1 MEIIK
6 RDIYLNRLIERREN
20 GLIKVV
26 TGIRRGG
33 KSYLLFK
40 LYYQYLLASGI
51 DASRIIRIPLD
62 DEEYEEL
69 RESKRLSA
77 YIKERLTDDDMWY
90 IFLDEVQLCSG
101 FEAVLNGLNRRENVD
116 IYVTGSNSKFLS
128 SDVLTEFRGRGDE
141 VRVYPLSFSEYL
153 SAHPGDKYEAWNDYY
168 TYGGLPLILSRN
180 SDELKSRYLIDL
192 CRELYLKDI
201 EERNRLRGDH
211 VMEALVNVLASA
223 VGSLTNPSKLAN
235 TFASNGIPVSDKTV
249 SAYIGYLLDAFFI
262 SRAERYDIK
271 GKKYIASPYKYYFTD
286 VGLRNA
292 QLNFRQQEEN
302 HIMENIIYN
311 ELLVRGFNV
320 DVGVVDY
327 SQRDENGKSIRKRLE
342 VDFICNKG
350 SKRYYIQSAFAI
362 PDEEKM
368 KQEKS
373 SLVRI
378 GDSFKKMIVV
388 KDNIKLWRNE
398 EGIVV
403 MGIMDF
409 LLDPNSLDL

>member
-26 TGIRRGG
+26 TGIRRCG

-235 TFASNGIPVSDKTV
+235 TFASNG
-249 SAYIGYLLDAFFI
+249 
-262 SRAERYDIK
+262 
-271 GKKYIASPYKYYFTD
+271 
-286 VGLRNA
+286 LRNA